1 MSRYRPFASGDVNA
15 FFGLMLDNIAN
26 LLLCVGLLSTT
37 YKFPATFALRS
48 MLPGTAVG
56 VLVGDLIFTWLAIRL
71 ARASGSTTLTA
82 MPLGI
87 DTPSTLGM
95 VFFVLGP
102 AFQAAR
108 ERGLDDL
115 AAAENAWHIGI
126 CTLLASGVFKLAAAP
141 LAGLI
146 RRSVPRAGLL
156 GSLSAIAL
164 MLIAFLPLIEVMQQP
179 IAGFVA
185 LGVIL
190 MTLVARLALPAH
202 LPGALLALL
211 AGGAVFYAMRAAG
224 LTAADP
230 LTIQPAEALWPT
242 EWLAA
247 FNGRWLSAWN
257 ESLPY
262 LPIALPFALAT
273 VVGGIDCAESAAAAG
288 DEFGTTSVI
297 AVEAVATLAAAFCG
311 GVIQTTPYIGHPAY
325 KAMGARAGYTL
336 ATALFVGSAGLLG
349 YFGYLSVF
357 VPKAVAFPIL
367 IFVGLEIASQS
378 FHATPERHYPALA
391 FACLP
396 ALASLVMI
404 FAERILGAT
413 GHSLTSL
420 GASPATVTLADALQ
434 TLRTLSNGFVIT
446 SLLWA
451 STLAMLIDRRYWSAA
466 GFLSSSAACSLFGVI
481 HSPLAGSPLAL
492 PWNLPVATLAAPS
505 AGQTPVIMATS
516 YTAMALVVLVGGHWL
531 GSKPQRLTGI
541 GKIESGGAGRS
552 GG

>member
-1 MSRYRPFASGDVNA
+1 MNRYRPFASGDVNA

-71 ARASGSTTLTA
+71 ARASGSQSLTA

-108 ERGLDDL
+108 ERGLDEL
-115 AAAENAWHIGI
+115 ASAENAWHIGI
-126 CTLLASGVFKLAAAP
+126 CTVLASGLFKLAAAP
-141 LAGLI
+141 LSAFI

-164 MLIAFLPLIEVMQQP
+164 VLIAFLPLIEVLQHP

-190 MTLVARLALPAH
+190 MTLVARLALPTH

-211 AGGAVFYAMRAAG
+211 AGGAVFYGMRAVGLAAG
-224 LTAADP
+224 EP
-230 LTIQPAEALWPT
+230 LAIEPAEALWPT

-247 FNGRWLSAWN
+247 FTGRWLAAWN
-257 ESLPY
+257 ESLAY

-336 ATALFVGSAGLLG
+336 GTALFVGSAGLIG
-349 YFGYLSVF
+349 YFGYFYVF

-404 FAERILGAT
+404 FAERLLGAT
-413 GHSLTSL
+413 GHSLISL
-420 GASPATVTLADALQ
+420 AGSSATAPLADALQ
-434 TLRTLSNGFVIT
+434 TLRVLSNGFVIT

-466 GFLSSSAACSLFGVI
+466 GFLSSAAVCSLFGVI
-481 HSPLAGSPLAL
+481 HSPLAGSPLTL
-492 PWNLPVATLAAPS
+492 PWNVPVTALPSSATA
-505 AGQTPVIMATS
+505 QTPLVMALS
-516 YTAMALVVLVGGHWL
+516 YAAMALVVLIGGHWL
-531 GSKPQRLTGI
+531 VRQ
-541 GKIESGGAGRS
+541 EAA
-552 GG
+552 